1 MLNSADCQRRGR
13 QTART
18 AKRRVPFFGSCAAWV
33 LRPLAPAP
41 FVPCAVQ
48 PSSSDVPSISPRH
61 HLRLLAA
68 VALGLYGWARLRN
81 AEHWDLLDDVN
92 LAVHEA
98 GHVFFGPLGDH
109 MAVLG
114 GSLFQVLV
122 PLAFV
127 IYFLV
132 RRDMFAGSVVMAW
145 LGASLGNV
153 ALYISDARAQELP
166 LLGGENV
173 IHDWWYLL
181 IEWDLLPH
189 DLVIARWVRMAGAL
203 AVVTAVTGGILFAKP
218 GIESRTAQPASQ

>member
-1 MLNSADCQRRGR
+1 MPSIA
-13 QTART
+13 T
-18 AKRRVPFFGSCAAWV
+18 
-33 LRPLAPAP
+33 LAP
-41 FVPCAVQ
+41 
-48 PSSSDVPSISPRH
+48 RH
-61 HLRLLAA
+61 LLRLLVA
-68 VALGLYGWARLRN
+68 VGLGLYGWARLRN
-81 AEHWDLLDDVN
+81 AEYWDLLDDVN

-98 GHVFFGPLGDH
+98 GHVFLGPLGDH

-132 RRDMFAGSVVMAW
+132 RRDKFAGSVVMAW

-153 ALYISDARAQELP
+153 ALYIGDARAQELP

-181 IEWDLLPH
+181 IEWDLLPQ

-203 AVVTAVTGGILFAKP
+203 AFVAAVTGSLLFAKV
-218 GIESRTAQPASQ
+218 GSESPSAQPVSQ